1 MEPISA
7 VVIGLGIGIVRE
19 RIYHAADRELGFKE
33 SVSFVFKGFTREIEV
48 LYNLVSLKPR
58 EQKKVII
65 IHYDQRCSPE
75 AVCQAV
81 LSKLKGEEDQE
92 EPIKSKVRI
101 EKKSSTR
108 KAKIKGNK
116 DGNRHDKQSEVG
128 RGGQE
133 REGSSDRNRKTSSGS
148 VRSEPPECI
157 SGGKEPICSEDGVPG
172 QAIR

>member
-101 EKKSSTR
+101 EKKSSPR
-108 KAKIKGNK
+108 KAKSKA
-116 DGNRHDKQSEVG
+116 RWS
-128 RGGQE
+128 GQE